1 MLVLRLYMHFCAF
14 IKHQIA
20 LQVFDVYR
28 FICQIEIAI
37 VKNCAWAHNFMLPRF
52 SKVIRILLA
61 VNHDKEYSV
70 WFHIVRSFPGGPL
83 PGGPLPSADIILVFK
98 LRAS

>member
-14 IKHQIA
+14 IKHPIA
-20 LQVFDVYR
+20 LQVFDVYH

-37 VKNCAWAHNFMLPRF
+37 VKNCAWVHNFMLPRV

-61 VNHDKEYSV
+61 VIHDKEYSV
-70 WFHIVRSFPGGPL
+70 WFHIVRSFPGGSL
-83 PGGPLPSADIILVFK
+83 PGGPLPSADNI
-98 LRAS
+98 ATEAT